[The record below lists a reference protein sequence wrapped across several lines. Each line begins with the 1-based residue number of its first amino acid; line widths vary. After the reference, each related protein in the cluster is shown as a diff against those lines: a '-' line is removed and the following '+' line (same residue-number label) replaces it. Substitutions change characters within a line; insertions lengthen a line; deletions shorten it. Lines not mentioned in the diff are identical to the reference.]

1 MSSEQF
7 TVQNVKCGGC
17 VSAIENGLKEL
28 AGVESVEVSIDSG
41 EVTVTGAKLSRPE
54 LSDKLQQLGYP
65 EA

>member
-28 AGVESVEVSIDSG
+28 SGVENVEVSIESG
-41 EVTVTGAKLSRPE
+41 QVTVTGDNLSRAE

>member
-7 TVQNVKCGGC
+7 KVQNVKCGGC

-28 AGVESVEVSIDSG
+28 SGVESVEVIIDSG
-41 EVTVTGAKLSRPE
+41 QVTVSGDNLSRAE